1 MVINTTTY
9 MRFCKIIINDTIILL
24 FVLVQC
30 SFIMIHS
37 SQFKAMKWECSPEGL
52 SA

>member
-1 MVINTTTY
+1 MVINTTAY
-9 MRFCKIIINDTIILL
+9 MRLCEIIINDTIILL

-30 SFIMIHS
+30 SFIMMHS
-37 SQFKAMKWECSPEGL
+37 SQFKAMKLERSPEGL